1 VKIGRHAVP
10 AWIIIAISVSSVV
23 SGVFGYYYAW
33 QTLNVPF
40 EVEEPIE
47 IQYYPSMLSLFPGK
61 MIEFNITVQNY
72 SDLNYSVILDFQLGN
87 KTYQEDFVYFSNSFY
102 EIKSGL
108 QNLTASVS
116 VLANA
121 PPIESTLL
129 IDFKRTTE

>member
-10 AWIIIAISVSSVV
+10 AWIVIAIAVSSIV

-33 QTLNVPF
+33 RTLNVPF
-40 EVEEPIE
+40 EVNEPIE
-47 IQYYPSMLSLFPGK
+47 IQYYASMLSLFPGK

-72 SDLNYSVILDFQLGN
+72 SDLNYSVILDFELGN
-87 KTYQEDFVYFSNSFY
+87 KTYQEDFVFFSNSFY
-102 EIKSGL
+102 EIKPGL

-129 IDFKRTTE
+129 INFKRTTE